1 MALTTAEKA
10 QIKAEHQRV
19 ENDTGSVEVQVAL
32 LTADIKQLTEHF
44 KEHDHDYHSRRGL
57 MQKVSRRRK
66 LLKYLRNNDLQ
77 RYRDL
82 IAKLGI
88 REVN

>member
-1 MALTTAEKA
+1 MSLTTAEKA
-10 QIKAEHQRV
+10 KIKDEHKRS
-19 ENDTGSVEVQVAL
+19 ENDTGSVEVQVSL
-32 LTADIKQLTEHF
+32 LTGDIKQLTEHF
-44 KEHDHDYHSRRGL
+44 KTHDHDYHSRRGL

-66 LLKYLRNNDLQ
+66 LLKYLRSSDLQ

-88 REVN
+88 REIN